1 MYANCVC
8 IKSIVCILALCSQ
21 VFVIPI
27 MTVIYGV
34 ISMAL
39 GYEHI
44 ASKVI

>member
-1 MYANCVC
+1 MQIVCVYQVN
-8 IKSIVCILALCSQ
+8 VCILALCSQ